1 MATIAVPTI
10 GGVQRGLT
18 NYVYGV
24 VAGAAFKMISQITG
38 SGMIGG
44 AVASA
49 GASALVKGP
58 AGDAISAMAGFAAG
72 QTLNLGGGLG
82 GILGGSAKAPAGDD
96 DEI

>member
-24 VAGAAFKMISQITG
+24 VAGAAFQMISGITG
-38 SGMIGG
+38 CGLIGG

-49 GASALVKGP
+49 GARAL
-58 AGDAISAMAGFAAG
+58 A
-72 QTLNLGGGLG
+72 
-82 GILGGSAKAPAGDD
+82 
-96 DEI
+96 